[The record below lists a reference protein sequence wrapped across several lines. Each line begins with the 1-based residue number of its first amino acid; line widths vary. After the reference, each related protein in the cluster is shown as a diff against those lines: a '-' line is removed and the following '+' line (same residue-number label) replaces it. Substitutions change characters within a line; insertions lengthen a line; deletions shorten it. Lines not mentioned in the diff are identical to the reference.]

1 MADDYKDTLNLP
13 KTKFPMR
20 ANLGAREP
28 ERIAHWEK
36 EGLYSAIQKK
46 NAEGDTFIL
55 HDGPPYANGDI
66 HLGHALNK
74 ILKDIVLRYKSMRG
88 FRTPYIPG
96 WDCHGLP
103 IEQQI
108 LKKVGSKIHEM
119 EPSKIR
125 QLCHDYAA
133 KYINLQRDQFT
144 RLGILG
150 EWEKPYTTFDP
161 VYEYGILSV
170 LRDLVARGLVQ
181 KGFKCVHWDTVFRT
195 ALAEAEIEYH
205 PRESDS
211 IYVRFP
217 LSNTKDYPSLKNLEN
232 VSLVIWTTTPWTLP
246 ANLGVCLHP
255 KLDYVALEHA
265 GQVSIVAKGLMESFL
280 KNCKI
285 DDAKVVATFLAS
297 ELERGICAHPIFPD
311 RESLIMLADHV
322 NLEQGTGC
330 VHTAP
335 GHGHDD
341 FEIGKKYG
349 LPVIVPVDNRGRFTD
364 EYPEME
370 GKDVFDANPEIIKK
384 LEETGILI
392 AADKVTH
399 DYPHSWRSKKPI
411 IFRATEQWFIE
422 LEFKELR
429 KKTIDSIDNSVKWI
443 PSWGHNR
450 IRSMVESRPDW
461 CISRQRS
468 WGVPI
473 PAIRSKKSGESILD
487 LRIIEN
493 FMELVGT
500 KGTDV
505 WFSQPL
511 NQIIPDGYVYEPT
524 GEDDPDDFEKEYD
537 ILDVWF
543 DSGASHVACLEQD
556 SRLSSPA
563 NLYLEG
569 SDQHRGWFQA
579 ALLTSIGTRDRA
591 PFKEVLTHG
600 FILDSEGIAMSK
612 SEGNVVSPQ
621 KLIKTIGADNLRL
634 WIASEDYR
642 NDIKISDEI
651 LKRIADTY
659 RLIRNTLR
667 FQISNLFDFD
677 EAENAVVLSDL
688 HPLDKW
694 ALHKTAELVNLVT
707 AAYEA
712 YEFHKVYQ
720 LCNKF
725 CSVTL
730 SATYHD
736 ILKDRL
742 YTFGTDSKDRRSAQT
757 VIKITFDT
765 LKKLLAPILVFTTDE
780 AHAYAQAN
788 EDFSPHSIHLESWP
802 LAPADWSYPTE
813 SQAVDKM
820 FAIRDGVN
828 EKLESLRM
836 NKEIGQSL
844 DAVVLISGN
853 QNNNDF
859 QLLQEYENYLPE
871 LFIVSQVHLKSDE
884 QKNGSLSISAHHA
897 EGDRCPRCW
906 RWLNELKATEDHGE
920 ICSRCVEAISRTH

>member
-1 MADDYKDTLNLP
+1 
-13 KTKFPMR
+13 MR

-170 LRDLVARGLVQ
+170 LRDLVAQGLVQ

-217 LSNTKDYPSLKNLEN
+217 LSNAKDYPSLKNLEN

-265 GQVSIVAKGLMESFL
+265 GQVSHTGQVSIVAKGLMESFL
-280 KNCKI
+280 TNCKI
-285 DDAKVVATFLAS
+285 DDTKVVATFRAS

-707 AAYEA
+707 TAYEA

-780 AHAYAQAN
+780 AHAYVQAN

-844 DAVVLISGN
+844 DAMVLISGN

-884 QKNGSLSISAHHA
+884 QKNGTLSISAHHA

>member
-1 MADDYKDTLNLP
+1 MADNHKDTLNLP

-20 ANLGAREP
+20 ANLVAREP

-46 NAEGDTFIL
+46 NAEGDPFIL

-66 HLGHALNK
+66 HMGHALNK
-74 ILKDIVLRYKSMRG
+74 VLKDIILRYKSMRG
-88 FRTPYIPG
+88 FKTPYIPG

-108 LKKVGSKIHEM
+108 LKKLGSKIHEM
-119 EPSKIR
+119 EPTKIR
-125 QLCHDYAA
+125 QLCHDYAT
-133 KYINLQRDQFT
+133 KYINLQRGQFT

-150 EWEKPYTTFDP
+150 EWDKPYTTFDP
-161 VYEYGILSV
+161 LYEYGILSV
-170 LRDLVARGLVQ
+170 LRDLVDQGLVH
-181 KGFKCVHWDTVFRT
+181 KGFKCVYWDTVFRT

-211 IYVRFP
+211 IYVKFP
-217 LSNTKDYPSLKNLEN
+217 LHNAKIYPSLKHLEN

-246 ANLGVCLHP
+246 ANRGVCLHP
-255 KLDYVALEHA
+255 KLDYVALKHA
-265 GQVSIVAKGLMESFL
+265 SQIYIVAKGLVESFL
-280 KNCKI
+280 TNCKI
-285 DDAKVVATFLAS
+285 DNAEIVATFKAS
-297 ELERGICAHPIFPD
+297 ELERGICSHPIFPGG
-311 RESLIMLADHV
+311 ESLIMLADHV

-341 FEIGKKYG
+341 FEIGKKYD
-349 LPVIVPVDNRGRFTD
+349 LSVIVPVDNRGRFTN

-370 GKDVFDANPEIIKK
+370 GKDVFEANPEIINK
-384 LEETGILI
+384 LEEKGILI
-392 AADKVTH
+392 AAGKVTH

-411 IFRATEQWFIE
+411 IFRATEQWFME
-422 LEFKELR
+422 LEFKEIR
-429 KKTIDSIDNSVKWI
+429 KKTINSIDNSVKWI
-443 PSWGHNR
+443 PSWGHKR

-487 LRIIEN
+487 LRIIES
-493 FMELVGT
+493 FMDLVAT
-500 KGTDV
+500 KGTDA
-505 WFSQPL
+505 WFSHSL
-511 NQIIPDGYVYEPT
+511 KQIIPDGYVYEPT
-524 GEDDPDDFEKEYD
+524 GEDNPDDFEKEYD

-579 ALLTSIGTRDRA
+579 ALLTSMGTRGRA

-600 FILDSEGIAMSK
+600 FILDSDGNAMSK
-612 SEGNVVSPQ
+612 SKGNVVSPQ
-621 KLIKTIGADNLRL
+621 KLISKMGADNLRL
-634 WIASEDYR
+634 WISSEDYR
-642 NDIKISDEI
+642 NDITTSDES

-677 EAENAVVLSDL
+677 GTENAVELTEL

-742 YTFGTDSKDRRSAQT
+742 YTLGTVSKDRRSAQS
-757 VIKITFDT
+757 VIKIICDT
-765 LKKLLAPILVFTTDE
+765 LKRLLAPILVFTADE
-780 AHAYAQAN
+780 AHAYLQTN
-788 EDFSPHSIHLESWP
+788 EDFCPHSVHLESWP
-802 LAPADWSYPTE
+802 VIPTDWFHPTE
-813 SQAVDKM
+813 NQDIDKI
-820 FAIRDGVN
+820 FSARDEVN
-828 EKLESLRM
+828 EKLESLRVI
-836 NKEIGQSL
+836 KEIGQSL

-853 QNNNDF
+853 KTNDTF
-859 QLLQEYENYLPE
+859 QLLQKYEQYLPE
-871 LFIVSQVHLKSDE
+871 LFIVSQVTLKSDD
-884 QKNGSLSISAHHA
+884 QKNGLLTISAHHA

-906 RWLNELKATEDHGE
+906 RWLNELKTTEDHGV
-920 ICSRCVEAISRTH
+920 ICSRCEEAIYKTH